1 MHTHGQRYGMKKIQR
16 KGTHRLLRRASH
28 DARESWD
35 TLRVLVKLLVE
46 LGSCLRLC
54 ASQKR
59 VLGVRAGKKHAHRL
73 QLNGIIG
80 SELHEEG
87 MQILDEVR
95 LLRHDQSVSLGN

>member
-1 MHTHGQRYGMKKIQR
+1 MHTHGQRNGMKKIQR

-28 DARESWD
+28 DARESRD
-35 TLRVLVKLLVE
+35 TLRVLVELLVE

-54 ASQKR
+54 AGQKF
-59 VLGVRAGKKHAHRL
+59 VLEVRAGKKHAHRL

-87 MQILDEVR
+87 MQILDEVG
-95 LLRHDQSVSLGN
+95 LLRHDQSVSLSN

>member
-1 MHTHGQRYGMKKIQR
+1 MHTHGQRNNMKIIQR

-46 LGSCLRLC
+46 LGSCLCSC